1 MTIYDLVLQ
10 WQGKEDCFF
19 FLLQMNVGLLIGLF
33 YISGFPTFQSGVL
46 RLFSLVAQLIYLFI
60 VSCMLHVTV
69 TCTMLQ
75 KQILVFSIFIITV
88 YQSLKSNL
96 CSFHMKTF
104 LPSPVCLTNTV
115 LVCLITSPVSDASVI
130 SK

>member
-1 MTIYDLVLQ
+1 MICCYNGRVKRID
-10 WQGKEDCFF
+10 FF
-19 FLLQMNVGLLIGLF
+19 FTSDECGL
-33 YISGFPTFQSGVL
+33 TNRAFQHF
-46 RLFSLVAQLIYLFI
+46 RLSDLSARSAKTLVAQLIYLFI

-75 KQILVFSIFIITV
+75 KQVSAFSIFIITV

-96 CSFHMKTF
+96 CSFHMKTL
-104 LPSPVCLTNTV
+104 LPSPVCLINTN
-115 LVCLITSPVSDASVI
+115 LVCLITSPVSDTNVI

>member
-1 MTIYDLVLQ
+1 
-10 WQGKEDCFF
+10 
-19 FLLQMNVGLLIGLF
+19 MNVGLLIGLF
-33 YISGFPTFQSGVL
+33 NISGLPTFQEYADSILGA
-46 RLFSLVAQLIYLFI
+46 RLIYLFI

-75 KQILVFSIFIITV
+75 KQVSVLSFFIITV

-104 LPSPVCLTNTV
+104 LSLPICQYGPS
-115 LVCLITSPVSDASVI
+115 VSNNVAR
-130 SK
+130 K